1 MEDNQKLREESDLIG
16 KKNIPAD
23 ALYGINALRAIENFK
38 ISGKLMSEYPNL
50 IKGFAIIKKSAAQA
64 NNSLGILTK
73 EKTDVI
79 IKACD
84 ELYEGK
90 HSEQFPIDM
99 IQGGAGTSCNMCVNE
114 VIANRALQLLGKQ
127 LGDYHSCSP
136 HDDVNRSQST
146 NDAYPSACK
155 LGIYFESKYLEKT
168 IEKLIESLDKKKEEF
183 KSVIKIG
190 RTQLQDA
197 VPMTL
202 GQTFGAF
209 SSSIKDGLFQLK
221 EVSKQLLIVNMG
233 GTAIGTGICSEPGYS
248 EKIIEYMQKNTG
260 LEIKNSDDLIYS
272 TSDTS
277 GLVNYSSCLKNLSL
291 KLIKICNDLRLL
303 SSGPRC
309 GIGEISLPKAQP
321 GSSIMPGKVNPV
333 IPEVVQQVCYKVIG
347 NDTTVMLGSENAQ
360 LELNAFEPVMVYSI
374 FESIEL
380 LINGMNT
387 LIERC
392 IDGIEVN
399 EKRCHHLMEYSTTIV
414 TAFNPYIGYK
424 ASTELSK
431 ECLEKD
437 MGIYDL
443 ILEKKILTKEQVDL
457 ILKPENLIKP
467 VKLNIET
474 DKEESII

>member
-73 EKTDVI
+73 VKTDVI

-209 SSSIKDGLFQLK
+209 SSSIKDGLCQLK

-291 KLIKICNDLRLL
+291 KLIKM
-303 SSGPRC
+303 
-309 GIGEISLPKAQP
+309 Q
-321 GSSIMPGKVNPV
+321 
-333 IPEVVQQVCYKVIG
+333 
-347 NDTTVMLGSENAQ
+347 
-360 LELNAFEPVMVYSI
+360 
-374 FESIEL
+374 
-380 LINGMNT
+380 
-387 LIERC
+387 
-392 IDGIEVN
+392 
-399 EKRCHHLMEYSTTIV
+399 
-414 TAFNPYIGYK
+414 
-424 ASTELSK
+424 
-431 ECLEKD
+431 
-437 MGIYDL
+437 
-443 ILEKKILTKEQVDL
+443 
-457 ILKPENLIKP
+457 
-467 VKLNIET
+467 
-474 DKEESII
+474 

>member
-1 MEDNQKLREESDLIG
+1 MEDNQSFREECDLIG
-16 KKNIPAD
+16 KKKIPSN
-23 ALYGINALRAIENFK
+23 ALYGINAERAIENFN
-38 ISGKLMSEYPNL
+38 ISGNKMSEYPYL
-50 IKGFAIIKKSAAQA
+50 IKGFALVKKAAAQA
-64 NNSLGILTK
+64 NYALGDLSK
-73 EKTDVI
+73 EKSEAI

-90 HSEQFPIDM
+90 LKEQFPIDM
-99 IQGGAGTSCNMCVNE
+99 IQGGAGTSCNMCANE
-114 VIANRALQLLGKQ
+114 VICNRALQILGKKI
-127 LGDYHSCSP
+127 GEYKFCDP

-155 LGIYFESKYLEKT
+155 LGIYLHSLELEKT
-168 IEKLIESLDKKKEEF
+168 VEKLILSLDKKKEEF

-209 SSSIKDGLFQLK
+209 SSSIKDGLCQLK

-309 GIGEISLPKAQP
+309 GIGEISVPKAQP

-380 LINGMNT
+380 LINGINT

-414 TAFNPYIGYK
+414 IAFNPYIGYK

-474 DKEESII
+474 DKKGNK

>member
-1 MEDNQKLREESDLIG
+1 MEEKKKYREESDLIG
-16 KKNIPAD
+16 KKNVPAD

-38 ISGKLMSEYPNL
+38 ISGKLMSEFTNL

-64 NNSLGILTK
+64 NNSLGLLTE
-73 EKTDVI
+73 EKTDAI

-90 HSEQFPIDM
+90 LSAQFPIDM
-99 IQGGAGTSCNMCVNE
+99 FQGGAGTSCNMCVNE
-114 VIANRALQLLGKQ
+114 VIANRALQLLGKE
-127 LGDYHSCSP
+127 LGDYKFCSP

-146 NDAYPSACK
+146 NDVYPSACK
-155 LGIYFESKYLEKT
+155 LGIYYDNRTLET
-168 IEKLIESLDKKKEEF
+168 AIEKLIVSFDRKKEEF
-183 KSVIKIG
+183 KSVIKVG
-190 RTQLQDA
+190 RTQMQDA

-202 GQTFGAF
+202 GQTFGAY
-209 SSSIKDGLFQLK
+209 SSSIKDGLNQLK
-221 EVSKQLLIVNMG
+221 EVSKQLLTVNMG
-233 GTAIGTGICSEPGYS
+233 ATAIGTGICSEPGYC
-248 EKIIEYMQKNTG
+248 EKIIEYMKKNTG
-260 LEIKNSDDLIYS
+260 LEIQSSDDLIYA

-277 GLVNYSSCLKNLSL
+277 GFVNYSSCLKNLSL

-309 GIGEISLPKAQP
+309 GFGEIHLPKTQP

-380 LINGMNT
+380 LKNGIT
-387 LIERC
+387 TFIEKC
-392 IDGIEVN
+392 IDGIEVD
-399 EKRCHHLMEYSTTIV
+399 EKRCQSLMQNSTTIV
-414 TAFNPYIGYK
+414 TAFNPYIGYR

-431 ECLEKD
+431 ECLERG

-443 ILEKKILTKEQVDL
+443 LLEKKILTKEQVDL
-457 ILKPENLIKP
+457 ILKPENLVKP
-467 VKLNIET
+467 IKLNIDV
-474 DKEESII
+474 DKKEK

>member
-1 MEDNQKLREESDLIG
+1 MEQNQKFREESDLIG
-16 KKNIPAD
+16 KKNVPSD

-64 NNSLGILTK
+64 NNDLGILTK
-73 EKTDVI
+73 EKKDLI

-127 LGDYHSCSP
+127 LGDYRFCSP

-146 NDAYPSACK
+146 NDVYPSACK
-155 LGIYFESKYLEKT
+155 LGIYFENQYLEKT
-168 IEKLIESLDKKKEEF
+168 LEKLIESLDKKKEEF
-183 KSVIKIG
+183 KNVIKIG
-190 RTQLQDA
+190 RTQMQDA

-202 GQTFGAF
+202 GQTFGAY
-209 SSSIKDGLFQLK
+209 SSSIKDGLYNIR
-221 EVSKQLLIVNMG
+221 EVSKQLLTVNMG
-233 GTAIGTGICSEPGYS
+233 ATAIGTGICSEPGYC
-248 EKIIEYMQKNTG
+248 EKIIEYIKKNTG
-260 LEIKNSDDLIYS
+260 LEIKLSEDLIYA
-272 TSDTS
+272 TSDSS
-277 GLVNYSSCLKNLSL
+277 GFVNYSSSLKNLSL

-309 GIGEISLPKAQP
+309 GIGEIMLPKAQP

-380 LINGMNT
+380 LINGINT

-392 IDGIEVN
+392 INGIEVD
-399 EKRCHHLMEYSTTIV
+399 EKRCHSLMQHSTTIV

-431 ECLEKD
+431 ECLERD

-467 VKLNIET
+467 IKLNIET
-474 DKEESII
+474 GKKEEKK